1 MVILLERKQSMIIGV
16 VGLGLIGGSFCRA
29 VKAKTRHQCLG
40 LDQDF
45 NVLEEALKI
54 GAIDGILEVQELQ
67 NCDLVIVC
75 LHPKQTI
82 SFLTEHAGDFK
93 KGGIVIDTC
102 GIKTAV
108 VEAVEDPLRQNGVT
122 FIGAHPMAGR
132 EFSGFFYSLP
142 DLYEGASFIMTPS
155 PDVDSEKLEVVRNL
169 AKALGFSRIVL
180 TDCQTHDET
189 IAFTSQ
195 IAHVISNAYVK
206 SPTLQNQSGFSAG
219 SYQDLSRVA
228 KLNEDMWT
236 DLFLMNQ
243 QPLLFELNT
252 VIEHLQEYRNALERQ
267 DAEGLRGLL
276 RDGRILKENA

>member
-1 MVILLERKQSMIIGV
+1 MKIGV

-29 VKAKTRHQCLG
+29 IKAKTPHQCLG
-40 LDQDF
+40 MDRDME
-45 NVLEEALKI
+45 VVKEALQV
-54 GAIDGILEVQELQ
+54 GAIDEILEMRDLQ

-82 SFLTEHAGDFK
+82 AFLTEHAGDFRQ
-93 KGGIVIDTC
+93 GGIVIDAC
-102 GIKTAV
+102 GVKTEV
-108 VEAVEDPLRQNGVT
+108 VNAVEKPLKEKGVA

-132 EFSGFFYSLP
+132 EFSGFAYSLP
-142 DLYEGASFIMTPS
+142 NLYEGASFIMTPL
-155 PDVDSEKLEVVRNL
+155 PDTDAAKLETVKKL
-169 AKALGFSRIVL
+169 AEELGFSRIVI
-180 TDCQTHDET
+180 TDCRTHDET

-219 SYQDLSRVA
+219 SFQDLSRVA

-236 DLFLMNQ
+236 DLFLMNRE
-243 QPLLFELNT
+243 PLLFELDT
-252 VIEHLQEYRNALERQ
+252 LLEHLWEYREALEQ
-267 DAEGLRGLL
+267 KDAAGLRDLL

>member
-1 MVILLERKQSMIIGV
+1 MKIGV

-29 VKAKTRHQCLG
+29 IKAKTPHQCLG
-40 LDQDF
+40 MDRDME
-45 NVLEEALKI
+45 VVKEALQV
-54 GAIDGILEVQELQ
+54 GAIDGILEVQDLQ

-82 SFLTEHAGDFK
+82 DFLIEHADDFR

-102 GIKTAV
+102 GVKTAV
-108 VEAVEDPLRQNGVT
+108 VNAVERPLKERGVA

-132 EFSGFFYSLP
+132 EFSGFAYSLP

-155 PDVDSEKLEVVRNL
+155 PGTDGEKLETVKKL
-169 AKALGFSRIVL
+169 AEELGFARIVI
-180 TDCQTHDET
+180 TDCRTHDET

-219 SYQDLSRVA
+219 SFQDLSRVA

-236 DLFLMNQ
+236 DLFLMNRD
-243 QPLLFELNT
+243 PLLFELDT
-252 VIEHLQEYRNALERQ
+252 LMEHLQEYREALERK
-267 DAEGLRGLL
+267 DKDGLRSLL
-276 RDGRILKENA
+276 RDGRVLKENT